1 MANDESLVKDDDT
14 EADGSDMEP
23 DADERSDEEHAAE
36 VPSARP
42 FRSRM
47 ADYDTEY

>member
-1 MANDESLVKDDDT
+1 MKALRQS
-14 EADGSDMEP
+14 GSDMEP
-23 DADERSDEEHAAE
+23 ETDERADEEHAVE

-42 FRSRM
+42 FRSRRPPVWM